1 MGYFNFFFLRME
13 NTKAM
18 EKEKLKR
25 EREAET
31 KKIQEEAR
39 ARKMKKKAERAAI
52 HEAKQAEAI
61 QRKAEKAAVRRE
73 RHAQIAAEQ
82 EAKTIERKQREV
94 TIEFSDFPSI
104 KAAIQKELVKYGEV
118 ENFRRTLS
126 GCEARFSDMNG
137 AQEAVAA
144 GEIEA
149 TIQLSVQPV
158 EIKQHSVHFQPAEGV
173 EINADY
179 LKKVNRF
186 FTKKAKAHDA
196 TVTTVT
202 KKRGAVLVCLN
213 SREARDAI
221 LEEANAESWSVASNP
236 IGEVHAAFPMKAS
249 AKKKNAA

>member
-1 MGYFNFFFLRME
+1 
-13 NTKAM
+13 M

-39 ARKMKKKAERAAI
+39 ARKMKKKAERAA
-52 HEAKQAEAI
+52 
-61 QRKAEKAAVRRE
+61 VRRE
-73 RHAQIAAEQ
+73 RHARIAAEQ

-173 EINADY
+173 EIDADY

-196 TVTTVT
+196 AVT

-213 SREARDAI
+213 SREVRDAI

-249 AKKKNAA
+249 AKKKMQPKRCVIR